1 MKNFNVLELCFGFS
15 GFTVK
20 TENVPFFPFYISHRP
35 VSFFFWQTKSRFVTL
50 LNFLLKKNGKQIEKV
65 FQKKNIP
72 YQNWHCNACSFWIFL
87 TFHIFLHTHLFTEFK
102 IFSDTDIVFSLF
114 FKNFLEFYRRHQ
126 KIAKKKWGNPRKP
139 KNPLNL
145 LDVFLVE
152 KRKFLEF
159 SKKITIQISG
169 ERDGKN
175 NYSSVA

>member
-1 MKNFNVLELCFGFS
+1 MYPFS
-15 GFTVK
+15 LST
-20 TENVPFFPFYISHRP
+20 FPIAQCL
-35 VSFFFWQTKSRFVTL
+35 SFFGRQNLASWPSLIFGWKKKWETNWKK
-50 LNFLLKKNGKQIEKV
+50 LKK
-65 FQKKNIP
+65 FFKKNIP

-87 TFHIFLHTHLFTEFK
+87 TFHIFLHTHLFTKFK

-126 KIAKKKWGNPRKP
+126 KIAKKNWGNPRKP

-152 KRKFLEF
+152 KIKFLEF